1 MPCRHRERDQ
11 TLCFE
16 CYRGER
22 ERQRAKL
29 PLEAEDTPPL
39 QVPLPAAAVAG
50 SLGDRALAHRRTML
64 AHQERNAAGQ
74 GGRRSIEPR

>member
-16 CYRGER
+16 CYRSER
-22 ERQRAKL
+22 ERQRAML
-29 PLEAEDTPPL
+29 PLEAEAVPPL

-50 SLGDRALAHRRTML
+50 SLGDRQLAHRRTML
-64 AHQERNAAGQ
+64 AHQERSATAG
-74 GGRRSIEPR
+74 GGLR